1 MIVENWYNKDKI
13 KEEIIIK
20 WFLTCGVTNN
30 TNCSENYLFTGW
42 DKLKEDGLVE
52 DYKLIIKD
60 ITKEDEEDENN
71 IIDVKSSNDSEIAS
85 SDCGVEENSS
95 EK

>member
-1 MIVENWYNKDKI
+1 MFRRLSI
-13 KEEIIIK
+13 
-20 WFLTCGVTNN
+20 
-30 TNCSENYLFTGW
+30 TGW

-60 ITKEDEEDENN
+60 TTKEDEEDENN
-71 IIDVKSSNDSEIAS
+71 SIDVKSSSDTEMAS
-85 SDCGVEENSS
+85 SDVDIEENSS

>member
-1 MIVENWYNKDKI
+1 MVSQITLIVQKI
-13 KEEIIIK
+13 
-20 WFLTCGVTNN
+20 
-30 TNCSENYLFTGW
+30 YLFTGW

-60 ITKEDEEDENN
+60 TTKEDEEDENN
-71 IIDVKSSNDSEIAS
+71 SIDVKSSSDSEMAS
-85 SDCGVEENSS
+85 SDYDIEENSS

>member
-1 MIVENWYNKDKI
+1 MVSQI
-13 KEEIIIK
+13 K
-20 WFLTCGVTNN
+20 LM
-30 TNCSENYLFTGW
+30 LFAGW

-60 ITKEDEEDENN
+60 TTKEDKEDENN
-71 IIDVKSSNDSEIAS
+71 SIDVKSSSESEMAS
-85 SDCGVEENSS
+85 SDFDIEENSS